1 MRATSQSPL
10 RVREGRSLGS
20 TTAFPLWIPFFLSS
34 FRFWLL
40 VFFLFRGASS
50 RKCAASLLLWQL
62 FESLFCL
69 SSKLAGKLRA
79 AVEAKDEKEI
89 RVHLH
94 TLKGVSAQVGASTVS
109 EIALTMEK
117 AKKVVSDVKKLKIL
131 DITIAQT
138 IELFDARQ

>member
-1 MRATSQSPL
+1 M
-10 RVREGRSLGS
+10 
-20 TTAFPLWIPFFLSS
+20 
-34 FRFWLL
+34 
-40 VFFLFRGASS
+40 
-50 RKCAASLLLWQL
+50 
-62 FESLFCL
+62 
-69 SSKLAGKLRA
+69 
-79 AVEAKDEKEI
+79 EAKDEKEI